1 MRSSIDVKDE
11 TEIPARPS
19 KFIVAAA
26 AILLA
31 GAVGVGAL
39 AFRAIPQE
47 VPDLR
52 APTAALAAARAS
64 AAAQAISQKV
74 ASVRLMLEALAEKG
88 GARPGRRNATRFAIR
103 AFKKIDGLE
112 QLAAY
117 SLNGKTRWAMRPASS
132 GSMMFPNSK
141 SFLVAHLDAPEID
154 ARVGAP
160 FQPRGSKVWWTP
172 ITHLI
177 PNRKGEPYAILTA
190 FMNQKTF
197 APLMHDAGESAAL
210 LTGIGKL
217 ITGAPIEAAPL
228 GASFA
233 EAPGFAVVRGQTEAN
248 GAYEGGGLKNAG
260 ARGQMIGYA
269 KLACCDAIVTSAV
282 KIPASPPPKGEPAVQ
297 WLTLSAAGLMI
308 LLALG
313 LISRRMLSRPKDPWL
328 DFGAETQSVS

>member
-1 MRSSIDVKDE
+1 
-11 TEIPARPS
+11 
-19 KFIVAAA
+19 
-26 AILLA
+26 
-31 GAVGVGAL
+31 
-39 AFRAIPQE
+39 
-47 VPDLR
+47 
-52 APTAALAAARAS
+52 
-64 AAAQAISQKV
+64 
-74 ASVRLMLEALAEKG
+74 MLEALAEKG

-103 AFKKIDGLE
+103 AFKKMDGLE

-141 SFLVAHLDAPEID
+141 SFLVAHLDAPETD

-177 PNRKGEPYAILTA
+177 PQQEGRAIRHPDSLHEPKDVCTAYARCWRIRCIAHWHRQTNYRCAYRSSPTWRVFCGSGRAL
-190 FMNQKTF
+190 
-197 APLMHDAGESAAL
+197 PLS
-210 LTGIGKL
+210 
-217 ITGAPIEAAPL
+217 
-228 GASFA
+228 
-233 EAPGFAVVRGQTEAN
+233 RGQTEAN
-248 GAYEGGGLKNAG
+248 EAYEGGGLENAG